1 MVKDC
6 DPSTGEPDEEGYED
20 EYVVC
25 VGLKFFPFF
34 TLFFFWCMKVFLVR
48 NRGTSSA
55 AKIASLVRQWQ
66 RLQALFSHPQ
76 SVFSSF
82 ICSVLIHMPYWSEVQ
97 LLATKFQ
104 HGHRKVYL
112 FSNCPFF
119 SLHLVHNRGDTC
131 RNNLSISWQIFCF
144 LGNSKFF
151 PFRYY
156 NHSSVLNDT
165 GPLST

>member
-55 AKIASLVRQWQ
+55 AKIATLVRQWH

-76 SVFSSF
+76 SVFSSLF
-82 ICSVLIHMPYWSEVQ
+82 AQFWFTCHTGVKCSCWLPSSNTATVKSICFQIALFFLYILYITEKT
-97 LLATKFQ
+97 LAEITF
-104 HGHRKVYL
+104 L
-112 FSNCPFF
+112 FPGKIYAFGEIVS
-119 SLHLVHNRGDTC
+119 
-131 RNNLSISWQIFCF
+131 
-144 LGNSKFF
+144 FF